1 MRQTGFLMLEALVT
15 LVLLLFGLLGL
26 VALQARAQQA
36 ETESYQRVQALIL
49 LRDMADRINAN
60 HYAAAGSYD
69 TGTTPLG
76 NSSTKDCSAPATV
89 VDIDLCQWSAALVGV
104 AETSGGTNV
113 GAMIGARGCIAALAT
128 STVPNPKPGPGLPA
142 TVTITTQYLVQV
154 VWQGLV
160 QTSNP
165 PSSVGCGKDL
175 YGDEGV
181 SATLGQRRA
190 ATTVVN
196 IGTLT
201 L

>member
-1 MRQTGFLMLEALVT
+1 MLEALVT

-36 ETESYQRVQALIL
+36 ETESYQRVQALVL
-49 LRDMADRINAN
+49 LRDMADRINASR
-60 HYAAAGSYD
+60 YAAAASYD

-89 VDIDLCQWSAALVGV
+89 VDIDLCQWSDALVGV
-104 AETSGGTNV
+104 SETSGGTNV
-113 GAMIGARGCIAALAT
+113 GAMIGARGCITALAT
-128 STVPNPKPGPGLPA
+128 STVPNPKPGPGLPL

-175 YGDEGV
+175 YGDEAAP
-181 SATLGQRRA
+181 ATLGQRRA
-190 ATTVVN
+190 VTTVVN
-196 IGTLT
+196 IGTITT
-201 L
+201 LL

>member
-1 MRQTGFLMLEALVT
+1 MLEALVT

-36 ETESYQRVQALIL
+36 ETESYQRVQALVL
-49 LRDMADRINAN
+49 LRDMADRINASR
-60 HYAAAGSYD
+60 YAAANSYD

-89 VDIDLCQWSAALVGV
+89 VDIDLCQWSDALVGV
-104 AETSGGTNV
+104 SETSGGTNV
-113 GAMIGARGCIAALAT
+113 GAMIGARGCIKALAK
-128 STVPNPKPGPGLPA
+128 STVPNPKPGPN
-142 TVTITTQYLVQV
+142 VTITTQYLVQV

-165 PSSVGCGKDL
+165 PSSVDCGKDV
-175 YGDEGV
+175 YGVESA

-190 ATTVVN
+190 VTTVVN

>member
-1 MRQTGFLMLEALVT
+1 MLEALVT

-36 ETESYQRVQALIL
+36 ETESYQRVQALVL

-60 HYAAAGSYD
+60 RYAAAASYD

-89 VDIDLCQWSAALVGV
+89 IDIDLCQWSAALVGV
-104 AETSGGTNV
+104 SETSGGTNV
-113 GAMIGARGCIAALAT
+113 GAMIGARGCITALAT
-128 STVPNPKPGPGLPA
+128 STVPNPKSGPGLPA

-175 YGDEGV
+175 YGDEAA

-190 ATTVVN
+190 VTTVVN

>member
-1 MRQTGFLMLEALVT
+1 MLEALVT

-36 ETESYQRVQALIL
+36 ETESYQRVQALVL
-49 LRDMADRINAN
+49 LRDMADRINASR
-60 HYAAAGSYD
+60 YAAAGSYD

-76 NSSTKDCSAPATV
+76 NSSTKDCSPPVPPATLSV
-89 VDIDLCQWSAALVGV
+89 VDVDLCQWSAALVGV
-104 AETSGGTNV
+104 SETSGGTNV
-113 GAMIGARGCIAALAT
+113 GAMIGARGCIKALAKT
-128 STVPNPKPGPGLPA
+128 TVPNPKPGPGLPA
-142 TVTITTQYLVQV
+142 KVDITTQYLVQV

-165 PSSVGCGKDL
+165 PSSVACGKDL
-175 YGDEGV
+175 YGDEAA

-190 ATTVVN
+190 VTTVVN